1 MFGDGRLVGT
11 IGRQFD
17 SCFEPLLV
25 QRPRPGLRDRMPSAR
40 QLAEH
45 VEQRQSSLPH
55 PQAEDF
61 SRKNITEAIDDDAR
75 QAIGF
80 GVHETIRIGDVV
92 ELQQIATERY
102 GRGQTVSPPRCI
114 GNDFAAT
121 QQSDCH
127 LRAWIEQSIPE
138 RLTFTRDDAHE
149 IAMRGSLIPRT
160 ESLAEQ
166 VRMPRRRSHLDRG
179 KFAFRRVREND
190 SRAALERE
198 ENARSSRRRTLR
210 GSRCERVCVRRGE
223 NDRGGA

>member
-1 MFGDGRLVGT
+1 M
-11 IGRQFD
+11 
-17 SCFEPLLV
+17 
-25 QRPRPGLRDRMPSAR
+25 
-40 QLAEH
+40 
-45 VEQRQSSLPH
+45 PH

-80 GVHETIRIGDVV
+80 GMHEPIRIGDVV
-92 ELQQIATERY
+92 ELQQIATERH

-127 LRAWIEQSIPE
+127 LRTRIEQTIPE

-166 VRMPRRRSHLDRG
+166 VRMPRRRSHFDRG
-179 KFAFRRVREND
+179 KIAFREVERTIREPLLRER
-190 SRAALERE
+190 STLER
-198 ENARSSRRRTLR
+198 
-210 GSRCERVCVRRGE
+210 
-223 NDRGGA
+223 